1 MARITVFVFAATA
14 MLAAGTMA
22 AREKPVGYQY
32 QSPAGPM
39 VAFIPSFA
47 TGYPDILPQR
57 VEIPAHL
64 LASRGDARPPAPG
77 DVAPL
82 PPGPRHR
89 SEAGPE
95 VAFMPSAAETLD
107 TQIGAVPY
115 EPPAAT
121 GR

>member
-1 MARITVFVFAATA
+1 MARMTFVFFAAAA

-47 TGYPDILPQR
+47 TGYPELPSPR
-57 VEIPAHL
+57 IEIPAEI
-64 LASRGDARPPAPG
+64 LAFSGDTMGPAPLDPAG
-77 DVAPL
+77 L
-82 PPGPRHR
+82 PPGPHHH
-89 SEAGPE
+89 SAAGPE
-95 VAFMPSAAETLD
+95 VAFMPSAAVAQD
-107 TQIGAVPY
+107 PQIGAVPR
-115 EPPAAT
+115 ETPPGT